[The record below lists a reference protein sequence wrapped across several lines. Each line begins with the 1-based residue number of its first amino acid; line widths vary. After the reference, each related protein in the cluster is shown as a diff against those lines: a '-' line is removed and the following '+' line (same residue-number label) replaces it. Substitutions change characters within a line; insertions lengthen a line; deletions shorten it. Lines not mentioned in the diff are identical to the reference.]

1 MTDQA
6 QKPEQTPEGESL
18 GTELWRMWTTEIK
31 PHFASEAE
39 FLQKYGEGAGYDRN
53 YIGRVL
59 SDHRLLEELVWGKDD
74 ESIARFAKVLAA
86 HIQFKQA
93 FFEEKVRQIVEADG
107 LPTEVSAAGQH
118 S

>member
-1 MTDQA
+1 MTDQG
-6 QKPEQTPEGESL
+6 QEPDQDSKGESL
-18 GTELWRMWTTEIK
+18 SAELWRMWTAEIK
-31 PHFASEAE
+31 PHFVEEAE

-59 SDHRLLEELVWGKDD
+59 SDHRLLEELVWGKDV
-74 ESIARFAKVLAA
+74 ESISRFAKVLSA
-86 HIQFKQA
+86 HIHYKQA
-93 FFEEKVRQIVEADG
+93 FFAERVRQIVEADG